1 MLMCLHLVH
10 RCLPTTLALV
20 VIQRSL
26 ILLRHHHEMAI
37 WRGCAEAA
45 VLWSVRGSQLKDQ
58 TSGMPSMTAL
68 VALVP
73 RGRTNRITGLQ
84 TM

>member
-26 ILLRHHHEMAI
+26 ILLRHHYEMAI
-37 WRGCAEAA
+37 WRACAKAA
-45 VLWSVRGSQLKDQ
+45 ILWSVRGSQLKDLA
-58 TSGMPSMTAL
+58 SGMPGMTAL
-68 VALVP
+68 VSLVP
-73 RGRTNRITGLQ
+73 
-84 TM
+84 